1 MISRTIATKTHGRY
15 VVVPPPRE
23 PRGLL
28 LGFHGYAEPA
38 EAALARLQAIGHSDE
53 WLLVAVQGLNRFY
66 RGRTSDIIAS
76 WMTSQDRD
84 LAIADNI
91 RYVAA
96 VVDVVANEWQVAS
109 PLVLTGFSQGV
120 AMAYRA
126 ACASLRSVSG
136 VISLGGD
143 VPPELDGTAL
153 SRLESALVGRGARDD
168 WYTNEKFRSDL
179 VRLRAAA
186 VDITDVTVDAGHEW
200 TNEFSEAA
208 AAYLNRVRR
217 RDRAST

>member
-1 MISRTIATKTHGRY
+1 MIARTIATGTHGRY
-15 VVVPPPRE
+15 VVVPPVGD

-28 LGFHGYAEPA
+28 CGLHGYAEPA
-38 EAALARLQAIGHSDE
+38 EAALARMRTIGHSEE
-53 WLLVAVQGLNRFY
+53 WLLLAVQGLNRFY
-66 RGRTSDIIAS
+66 RGRTREIIAS

-96 VVDVVANEWQVAS
+96 VVDAVANEWQVAG
-109 PLVLTGFSQGV
+109 PLVFTGFSQGV

-126 ACASLRSVSG
+126 ACASPRPVSG

-143 VPPELDGTAL
+143 VPPELDRAAL
-153 SRLESALVGRGARDD
+153 SRHGSALVGRGARDD
-168 WYTNEKFRSDL
+168 WYTDEKFRSDL

-186 VDITDVTVDAGHEW
+186 IDVTEVTVDAGHEW
-200 TNEFSEAA
+200 TQEFSEAA
-208 AAYLNRVRR
+208 AAFLNRLR
-217 RDRAST
+217 

>member
-1 MISRTIATKTHGRY
+1 
-15 VVVPPPRE
+15 
-23 PRGLL
+23 
-28 LGFHGYAEPA
+28 
-38 EAALARLQAIGHSDE
+38 
-53 WLLVAVQGLNRFY
+53 
-66 RGRTSDIIAS
+66 
-76 WMTSQDRD
+76 MTSQDRD

-96 VVDVVANEWQVAS
+96 VVDVVAKEWQVAS

-126 ACASLRSVSG
+126 ASASLRPVSG

-143 VPPELDGTAL
+143 VPPELEGTAL
-153 SRLESALVGRGARDD
+153 SRLSAALVGRGARDD
-168 WYTNEKFRSDL
+168 WYTDEKFRSDL

-186 VDITDVTVDAGHEW
+186 IDVADMTVDAGHEW

-208 AAYLNRVRR
+208 SAFLNRVRR